1 MSKPTKEELELA
13 LATAKMMR
21 EQGDD
26 PCHIAKSLLNCHYQ
40 SSFLREVLQA
50 AQEYLRA
57 GQSESAH
64 TRLLR
69 AVEKARQVDDRDAQV
84 ERPSLGL

>member
-1 MSKPTKEELELA
+1 MSKPTQEELELA
-13 LATAKMMR
+13 LATARMMR
-21 EQGDD
+21 EQSDD
-26 PCHIAKSLLNCHYQ
+26 PCFMAKALVNCQYQ

-50 AQEYLRA
+50 AQEYLRT

-69 AVEKARQVDDRDAQV
+69 AVEKARQVDDRDTHV

>member
-1 MSKPTKEELELA
+1 MSKPTQEELEMA

-26 PCHIAKSLLNCHYQ
+26 PCYVAKALLNCHYQ

-57 GQSESAH
+57 GHSESTH

-69 AVEKARQVDDRDAQV
+69 AVEKAREVDDRGTHV